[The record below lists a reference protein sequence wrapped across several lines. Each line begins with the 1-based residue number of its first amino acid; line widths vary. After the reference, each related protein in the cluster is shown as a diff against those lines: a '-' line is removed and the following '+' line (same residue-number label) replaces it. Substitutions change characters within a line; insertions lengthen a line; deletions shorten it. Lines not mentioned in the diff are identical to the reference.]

1 MTIREAID
9 ARHSVRAY
17 TTAPI
22 EGAVLTALEQ
32 EIVRVNTI
40 SGLSIRLFR
49 NDPEAVSGMLARY
62 GAFQNAVNYLA
73 LVGPDT
79 DDLQPLCG
87 YWGEHLVLFAE
98 TLGLSTCWIAG
109 TYKKGRVKKTLRDGE
124 ALAAIIS
131 IGYAAKPGKPHK
143 SKRFEQVTRLS
154 GPAPDWFVLGVEA
167 ALLAPTAI
175 NQQKFRFSIEDGTP
189 VVEAQKGPYS
199 MIDVGIVQYH
209 FDVGAGRPVHIVKR

>member
-17 TTAPI
+17 TKQPI
-22 EGAVLTALEQ
+22 EGEVLKALED
-32 EIVRVNTI
+32 EIAACCKK

-49 NDPEAVSGMLARY
+49 NDPSAIKGLWAY
-62 GAFQNAVNYLA
+62 GAFENADNYIALA
-73 LVGPDT
+73 GPDT
-79 DDLQPLCG
+79 DDLFRLCG

-109 TYKKGRVKKTLRDGE
+109 SYKKNRVKKNLNEGE

-143 SKRFEQVTRLS
+143 SKTFAQVTDTA
-154 GPAPDWFVLGVEA
+154 GDVPEWFKNGVEA

-175 NQQKFRFSIEDGTP
+175 NQQRFRFTLRDGKP
-189 VVEAQKGPYS
+189 FVKALPGPYNL
-199 MIDVGIVQYH
+199 IDLGIVQVH
-209 FDVGAGRPVHIVKR
+209 FEIGAGRPVEAE

>member
-17 TTAPI
+17 TKQPI
-22 EGAVLTALEQ
+22 EGEVLKALED
-32 EIVRVNTI
+32 EIAACCKK

-49 NDPEAVSGMLARY
+49 NDPSAIKGLWAY
-62 GAFQNAVNYLA
+62 GAFENADNYIALA
-73 LVGPDT
+73 GPDT
-79 DDLQPLCG
+79 DDLFRLCG

-109 TYKKGRVKKTLRDGE
+109 SYKKNRVKKNLNEGE

-143 SKRFEQVTRLS
+143 SKTFAQVTDTA
-154 GPAPDWFVLGVEA
+154 GDVPEWFKNGVEA

-175 NQQKFRFSIEDGTP
+175 NQQRFRFTLRDDKP
-189 VVEAQKGPYS
+189 FVKALPGPYTL
-199 MIDVGIVQYH
+199 IDLGIVQVH
-209 FDVGAGRPVHIVKR
+209 FEIGAGRPVEAE